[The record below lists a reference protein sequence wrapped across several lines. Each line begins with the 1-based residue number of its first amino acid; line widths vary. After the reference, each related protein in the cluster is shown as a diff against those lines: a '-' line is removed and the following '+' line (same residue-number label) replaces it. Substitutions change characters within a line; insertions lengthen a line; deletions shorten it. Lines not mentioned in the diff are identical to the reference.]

1 MSQLLHK
8 CSADEGFTL
17 LEVLIAL
24 SILIAGMAALALV
37 SARMMSGGTESKYMN
52 LAASLTSEKLED
64 LNRWSTADPQICVP
78 TGSTTV
84 GSLTSDSVQTTTCSG
99 GASASVNYFDDVTL
113 ANVNG
118 AVSETVSGTNA
129 GGTVYTTTTH
139 APDGSIQT
147 STSPTPPASA
157 TFHRRWVIEAN
168 SPIAGVRRVTVQ
180 VTLLDS
186 SVKPPVTFQM
196 SLVRP

>member
-1 MSQLLHK
+1 M
-8 CSADEGFTL
+8 
-17 LEVLIAL
+17 
-24 SILIAGMAALALV
+24 V

-64 LNRWSTADPQICVP
+64 LNRWDSDDPQICVP
-78 TGSTTV
+78 TGSATV
-84 GSLTSDSVQTTTCSG
+84 GSLTADVVQTTTCSA

-118 AVSETVSGTNA
+118 AVSETVSSTGA

-147 STSPTPPASA
+147 SSSATPPASA
-157 TFHRRWVIEAN
+157 TFHRRWIIESN
-168 SPIAGVRRVTVQ
+168 SPVNGVRRVTVL

-196 SLVRP
+196 SMVRP

>member
-1 MSQLLHK
+1 MSKSLHK
-8 CSADEGFTL
+8 RSAEQGFTL

-24 SILIAGMAALALV
+24 SILIVGMAALAMV

-64 LNRWSTADPQICVP
+64 LNRWDSDDPQICVP
-78 TGSTTV
+78 TGSATV
-84 GSLTSDSVQTTTCSG
+84 GSLTADVVQTTTCSA

-118 AVSETVSGTNA
+118 AVSETVSSTGA

-147 STSPTPPASA
+147 SSSATPPASA
-157 TFHRRWVIEAN
+157 TFHRRWIIESN
-168 SPIAGVRRVTVQ
+168 SPVNGVRRVTVL

-196 SLVRP
+196 SMVRP